1 MKWSH
6 LICYIVKLNVTL
18 VLNVKS
24 AKGEGIGK
32 GIDGEFGISNL
43 VYIGWINIK
52 VLCIVLRTIFST
64 L

>member
-6 LICYIVKLNVTL
+6 LICHIVKLNVTL
-18 VLNVKS
+18 VLNVES